1 LDGFNPSGF
10 GRRIFKQD
18 IGNLWSLKVTR
29 TRFYKSVSFMM
40 SEDHIYNS
48 HEDESITAS
57 KYLRQ
62 QNENLMTMLRDLKS
76 RKKSWSSPFVV
87 FSRSIFE
94 DMALNI

>member
-1 LDGFNPSGF
+1 LVGKDYEERYWMALIRQVLVEGYLS
-10 GRRIFKQD
+10 KD

-29 TRFYKSVSFMM
+29 TRLYKSVSFMM

-62 QNENLMTMLRDLKS
+62 LERKS
-76 RKKSWSSPFVV
+76 NDNAS
-87 FSRSIFE
+87 
-94 DMALNI
+94 